1 MSLCN
6 CLDRL
11 QKNRNMYRHINQYF
25 LKKHVQLHLRMRK
38 VIESGAGTGKKDGF
52 ILISLLMF
60 LLVISVVAISL
71 VRNVTQEL
79 SVVQETVRLKQ
90 LETIVQSFMYTALQ
104 QEKFDGIT
112 EAVYQL
118 EPLLPGREN
127 VILRVM
133 VHRDNTLGM
142 RFLQVKAEDACNN
155 EFSLRQCRVD
165 FPEDLIQQLTQY
177 SNILSAVQFEG
188 NNPEGKYVTITSKSD
203 GAAFPQFSAENIAAW
218 ASTDFPSLL
227 ELQRDGLNGW
237 IYFSRE
243 KVSLS
248 KGLTVHGKGILMF
261 ADEAVFADDSV
272 FTDRIIVLADKD
284 LIIGNNVRLDKAL
297 LLCQGKLTVGTD
309 SLING
314 AVLTQQQVNLGNG
327 TRVTVDT
334 EVMEPYDSII
344 SY

>member
-1 MSLCN
+1 
-6 CLDRL
+6 
-11 QKNRNMYRHINQYF
+11 
-25 LKKHVQLHLRMRK
+25 MRK
-38 VIESGAGTGKKDGF
+38 VIESGAETGKKDGF

-79 SVVQETVRLKQ
+79 SVVQETVRVKQ

-142 RFLQVKAEDACNN
+142 RFLKVKAEDACNN
-155 EFSLRQCRVD
+155 EFTLRQCRVD

-203 GAAFPQFSAENIAAW
+203 GAAFPHFSAEDIAVW

-243 KVSLS
+243 KISLS

-261 ADEAVFADDSV
+261 
-272 FTDRIIVLADKD
+272 VLADKN

-297 LLCQGKLTVGTD
+297 LLCRGKLTVGTD